1 MVLSTKQGG
10 EQIAATLP
18 RVRARHHEPT
28 QGGDCHGQN
37 GEDEFHN
44 KRAEVDFHFHRLPL
58 EAPVADED
66 GTDKDVEEERGRHP
80 IASPEDELPLVEE
93 QADEPHAYGA
103 ERGSDPRDVPG
114 VGVCRQQELTEEKGK
129 EWEVD
134 MEGGGGKGRT
144 ERDR

>member
-1 MVLSTKQGG
+1 MPGASPKRKRPRPAADAPLTGLAAVAAKQAMPAMP
-10 EQIAATLP
+10 QRHRP
-18 RVRARHHEPT
+18 QRNARH
-28 QGGDCHGQN
+28 GQA
-37 GEDEFHN
+37 
-44 KRAEVDFHFHRLPL
+44 RAAQLRQAFLN

-114 VGVCRQQELTEEKGK
+114 VGVSWWL
-129 EWEVD
+129 V
-134 MEGGGGKGRT
+134 GGVVVRAGGRGSSRSSS
-144 ERDR
+144 RW